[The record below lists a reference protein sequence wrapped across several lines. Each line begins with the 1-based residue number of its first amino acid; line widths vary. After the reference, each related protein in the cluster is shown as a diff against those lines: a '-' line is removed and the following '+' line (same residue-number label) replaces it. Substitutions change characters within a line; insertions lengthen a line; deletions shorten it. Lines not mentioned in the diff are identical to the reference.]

1 MATEI
6 TDWHLDKRVPVALIL
21 AIALQTMAGGFF
33 IGSLSTRVST
43 LEEWQRANQTLE
55 RRLATLEAGQSVI
68 NKAVESVDHKV
79 DKLVDKLIDDNSGA
93 R

>member
-1 MATEI
+1 
-6 TDWHLDKRVPVALIL
+6 
-21 AIALQTMAGGFF
+21 MAGGFF

-55 RRLATLEAGQSVI
+55 RRLATLEAGQGVI
-68 NKAVESVDHKV
+68 NKAVENVDRKV
-79 DKLVDKLIDDNSGA
+79 EYLVDKLIDDSDGA